1 MLNCRLLGDSI
12 VARFLLIGFLH
23 SISRNAAVNR
33 IFLAF
38 ALVILSIPNIRAAE
52 PATAPITEPPPR
64 RAERR
69 EPVINFSLLDYRGKY
84 YELRRADA
92 DVVVLYFVGLKCPI
106 ARQSINKLEA
116 LQAEFKNQRVA
127 LWLINAMPQDD
138 PKDQLIEIIGDLAA
152 RGILADLIPRDGP
165 DAANEIRRARTLSN
179 LSGLMP
185 RKLAVGDK
193 EDLRQTALTG
203 SMGVLPLLR
212 DDSQLVTRHFG
223 VTRTCETIAIDRKTM
238 TIFYRGA
245 IDDQMTPGAQKPQ
258 PTENY
263 LHAALTEFLAGNRVS
278 KPYTTAMGCLI
289 TFDPPAKKRDI
300 SYSREIAPIL
310 AKKCVGCHS
319 PGNIGP
325 FALDGYEA
333 AKHWSAMME
342 EVVLDRRMPPWDADP
357 RFGKFSNDRSLTPTE
372 ARDLLQWIEQ
382 DSPRGD
388 GADPLAAA
396 APPAAKWALGEPD
409 FTVPLP
415 SRQEIPATGV
425 LDYRYL
431 DSDFV
436 MPRDAWLRA
445 AIVRPDNPK
454 VVHHSIVRL
463 RYPAGFT
470 DIPSES
476 YLFTTWR
483 RECRKRRRPRERVC
497 SCRRVASSTSRCTT
511 RPTANRKPI
520 EPKWDSI
527 WRKSGRRCNFRFAP
541 VRRATSSSR
550 LESPT
555 PGIRA
560 SIVLSATR
568 CSSTSARTCTC
579 AARGSSSS
587 SSIPMAG
594 ARRNSPC
601 RTTTSI
607 GKAVIGW
614 PNRNA
619 SPPALGFVCTG
630 GFDNSPNNPTNP
642 DPTKHVKFGLQTWDE
657 MFMGF
662 MMVADIPAESA
673 AKK

>member
-1 MLNCRLLGDSI
+1 M
-12 VARFLLIGFLH
+12 
-23 SISRNAAVNR
+23 NR
-33 IFLAF
+33 IFFAF
-38 ALVILSIPNIRAAE
+38 AVVILSVSNAHAAE
-52 PATAPITEPPPR
+52 PTPTATPTTEAPPR

-106 ARQSINKLEA
+106 ARQSINKLES
-116 LQAEFKNQRVA
+116 LQAEFKSKKVA
-127 LWLINAMPQDD
+127 LWLINSMPQDD
-138 PKDQLIEIIGDLAA
+138 PKDQLIEIIGDLAV

-193 EDLRQTALTG
+193 EDLKQTALTG
-203 SMGVLPLLR
+203 SMGILPLLR
-212 DDSQLVTRHFG
+212 DDSQLVTRYFG

-263 LHAALTEFLAGNRVS
+263 LHAALTEFLSGNRVS
-278 KPYTTAMGCLI
+278 KPYTTTMGCLI
-289 TFDPPAKKRDI
+289 TFDPPPKKRDI

-388 GADPLAAA
+388 GADPLATA
-396 APPAAKWALGEPD
+396 APPVAKWALGEPD

-445 AIVRPDNPK
+445 AVVRPDNPK
-454 VVHHSIVRL
+454 VVHHAVVRL

-476 YLFTTWR
+476 YLFTTWAPGVPQAEAPAGTGLFVPKGCKFNFEMHYTTNGEPQTDRSEMGLYLAKERPPMELQIRACEVRDLVIPPGERERAAFVFLLLQAR
-483 RECRKRRRPRERVC
+483 RDAVRPRPAHALARLVVQVRV
-497 SCRRVASSTSRCTT
+497 SL
-511 RPTANRKPI
+511 
-520 EPKWDSI
+520 
-527 WRKSGRRCNFRFAP
+527 SGRPARDGAVRAALRFQLAKRSSAGRAETHS
-541 VRRATSSSR
+541 RRHLGR
-550 LESPT
+550 LH
-555 PGIRA
+555 
-560 SIVLSATR
+560 
-568 CSSTSARTCTC
+568 
-579 AARGSSSS
+579 
-587 SSIPMAG
+587 
-594 ARRNSPC
+594 RRL
-601 RTTTSI
+601 RQ
-607 GKAVIGW
+607 
-614 PNRNA
+614 
-619 SPPALGFVCTG
+619 
-630 GFDNSPNNPTNP
+630 
-642 DPTKHVKFGLQTWDE
+642 FGE
-657 MFMGF
+657 
-662 MMVADIPAESA
+662 
-673 AKK
+673 